1 MKILVLGG
9 TRFFGVHLVNTLL
22 LQGHEVAVA
31 TRGNAKPR
39 FIAPVEE
46 IRVDRIREESMRAAF
61 SGREFDV
68 VYDDLAYCS
77 NDVKNALDTVR
88 CRRYIMVSSI
98 SVYELKENTRET
110 DYDPYRETLI
120 WGKRSAFD
128 YGMGKRQAEAAL
140 VQAFPEQESVMVR
153 FPVVLGRDDYTER
166 LRFYAAHTAKG
177 IAMQVENENCPVSF
191 ISAEECGRFL
201 AFLADSSL
209 EGPVNAA
216 ASGTITIGEIIRYTE
231 EKTGK
236 KAVLST
242 EGEEA
247 PYNGFPGFSINTE
260 KAEGAGYHFS
270 GLDTWIYRLLDFYG
284 EMEG

>member
-1 MKILVLGG
+1 
-9 TRFFGVHLVNTLL
+9 
-22 LQGHEVAVA
+22 
-31 TRGNAKPR
+31 
-39 FIAPVEE
+39 
-46 IRVDRIREESMRAAF
+46 MRAAF

-77 NDVKNALDTVR
+77 NDVKTALETVR
-88 CRRYIMVSSI
+88 CRRYVMVSSI

-120 WGKRSAFD
+120 WGGRSAFD
-128 YGMGKRQAEAAL
+128 YGTGKRQAEAAL

-201 AFLADSSL
+201 AFLADSTL